1 MNSQSERINN
11 YIQTFNVKQ
20 NYVECHHISREMLL
34 DGDDRSI
41 AKALAT
47 LSALMEQAQNKK
59 WAGYKKLHKKF
70 LEQLDEIES
79 FPFEEEDLRLQLQLL
94 DEQVENQPENPI
106 FPIQLRK

>member
-1 MNSQSERINN
+1 MNAQIERINN

-20 NYVECHHISREMLL
+20 DYVECHHISREMLL

-47 LSALMEQAQNKK
+47 LSALMEQAQKKK

-70 LEQLDEIES
+70 LEQLDEIER
-79 FPFEEEDLRLQLQLL
+79 FPFDEEDLRLQLQLV
-94 DEQVENQPENPI
+94 DEQVENEPQDSI
-106 FPIQLRK
+106 IPIQLRK